1 MMRIL
6 MHKLVGYF
14 FTILLPH
21 TGIKN
26 LKPPKIENHK
36 KKHNNS
42 MMIKKVP
49 SLFFLFLMQC
59 LIFFYYFYFLKV
71 ILCLVFHHPH
81 SHKTLPFLH
90 PPQVQPWLHAHE
102 DPADPLWPLHT
113 RTIFK
118 ALCQY
123 S

>member
-21 TGIKN
+21 TGIKKF
-26 LKPPKIENHK
+26 KPPKIENHK

-59 LIFFYYFYFLKV
+59 LFFFIISIF
-71 ILCLVFHHPH
+71 
-81 SHKTLPFLH
+81 
-90 PPQVQPWLHAHE
+90 
-102 DPADPLWPLHT
+102 
-113 RTIFK
+113 
-118 ALCQY
+118 
-123 S
+123 